1 MDDNIRTVLHEE
13 FSRQELLSFVYSIS
27 RYNRIQGSQDLEKA
41 LKYVYSVLSECKNLS
56 VQMYSFDYAKS
67 YGIHCPLI
75 GWDVT
80 YAEIR
85 LVKPTSKL
93 LHTIYD
99 SKTVVVAHSPPGVVE
114 APVVYVGE
122 GVRERD
128 YKDKDVLGKIVL
140 AYGNPYLVY
149 MTGIE
154 YGVKGFVFFRRRGP
168 ENAVPYLGL
177 FLEPREISKAT
188 APAVAISRKNAI
200 DIISKLEKGDEV
212 VVRILVEAK
221 YRSDAQ
227 IHVVEAK
234 LGDSRR
240 EVHIY
245 AHICHPGGTVNDNVS
260 GSATLLELAHAFDRA
275 ISKRKLSLPKDSSIV
290 FIWFPEYYGSLP
302 YLMTKTKS
310 SDIVFGINL
319 DMIGERQEITN
330 STLNFIR
337 PPSVMK
343 SPYEALVLYELLKE
357 LSHAST
363 ISTMRKSL
371 SYRLDVLPYERG
383 SDHDIYLQLGIPSI
397 MINQWPDYYYH
408 TDLDTVDKFDPEIAE
423 CIAIA
428 VGTAAYIIA
437 SKSIDDKTLS
447 ILDEYYN
454 SYVKGLEIL
463 HTPLRN
469 LDKRYRTPAKSEE
482 QKVRYRYIAEPGA
495 ISLRIAFNKLPRETF
510 YEFLDLIEEE
520 KYLWNLATGY
530 IPIILRNKAM
540 TVDEIAQ
547 QILDEYGV
555 EVKIDRLE
563 KLLSYLVTMELVEQI
578 RDVK

>member
-1 MDDNIRTVLHEE
+1 MVLREE
-13 FSRQELLSFVYSIS
+13 FSRQELLGFVYSIS

-67 YGIHCPLI
+67 YGIHHPLI

-80 YAEIR
+80 YAEVR

-99 SKTVVVAHSPPGVVE
+99 SRTVVVAHSPPGVVE
-114 APVVYVGE
+114 APIVYVGE

-177 FLEPREISKAT
+177 FLEPRDVPKAT
-188 APAVAISRKNAI
+188 APAVAISRKNAV
-200 DIISKLEKGDEV
+200 DIINKLDRGSEV

-221 YRSDAQ
+221 YRSNAQ

-234 LGDSRR
+234 LGDSER

-275 ISKRKLSLPKDSSIV
+275 VSKGKLSLPKDSSIV
-290 FIWFPEYYGSLP
+290 FVWFPEYYGSLP

-310 SDIVFGINL
+310 SDIIFGINL

-337 PPSVMK
+337 SPSIMR
-343 SPYEALVLYELLKE
+343 SPYEALMLYELLKE

-363 ISTMRKSL
+363 ISTIRKSL

-383 SDHDIYLQLGIPSI
+383 SDHDMYLQLGIPSV

-408 TDLDTVDKFDPEIAE
+408 TDLDTVDKFDPEIAKS
-423 CIAIA
+423 IAIA

-437 SKSIDDKTLS
+437 SKSISDKTLT
-447 ILDEYYN
+447 ILNEYYDN
-454 SYVKGLEIL
+454 YIRGLEIL
-463 HTPLRN
+463 RTPLGS
-469 LDKRYRTPAKSEE
+469 LDKRYHSVAKGEE
-482 QKVRYRYIAEPGA
+482 QKVKYRYVAEPGA
-495 ISLRIAFNKLPRETF
+495 ISLRIAFSKLPREDF
-510 YEFLDLIEEE
+510 YEFLDLIEED
-520 KYLWNLATGY
+520 KYLWNLVAGY

-540 TVDEIAQ
+540 TIEEIAQ

-555 EVKIDRLE
+555 EVKVYRLE
-563 KLLSYLVTMELVEQI
+563 KLLSYLVAMGLVE
-578 RDVK
+578 RVKDIK

>member
-1 MDDNIRTVLHEE
+1 MDDSIRTVLREE
-13 FSRQELLSFVYSIS
+13 FSRQELLNFVYSIS
-27 RYNRIQGSQDLEKA
+27 RYNRIQGSQDLENA
-41 LKYVYSVLSECKNLS
+41 LKYVYNVLSECKNLS
-56 VQMYSFDYAKS
+56 VQIYSFDYAKS
-67 YGIHCPLI
+67 YGIHRPLI

-80 YAEIR
+80 YAEVR

-99 SKTVVVAHSPPGVVE
+99 SKTVVVAHSPPGTVE
-114 APVVYVGE
+114 APIVYVGE

-128 YKDKDVLGKIVL
+128 YKDKDVSGKIVL

-149 MTGIE
+149 MTGIK

-168 ENAVPYLGL
+168 DDAVPYLGL

-188 APAVAISRKNAI
+188 APAVSISRRNAL
-200 DIISKLEKGDEV
+200 DIINKLERGVEV

-221 YRSDAQ
+221 YRNNAQ

-234 LGDSRR
+234 LGDSKR
-240 EVHIY
+240 EVHIC

-275 ISKRKLSLPKDSSIV
+275 ISKGKLSPPRDSSIV
-290 FIWFPEYYGSLP
+290 FVWFPEYYGSLP
-302 YLMTKTKS
+302 YLMTKTKD

-319 DMIGERQEITN
+319 DMIGERQEITG

-337 PPSVMK
+337 SPSTMR
-343 SPYEALVLYELLKE
+343 SPYEALVLYELFKE
-357 LSHAST
+357 LSHATT

-383 SDHDIYLQLGIPSI
+383 SDHDIYLQLGIPSV
-397 MINQWPDYYYH
+397 MINQWPDHYYH

-423 CIAIA
+423 SIAIA
-428 VGTAAYIIA
+428 VGTAAYMIA
-437 SKSIDDKTLS
+437 SRSIDDRTLTM
-447 ILDEYYN
+447 LNEYYD
-454 SYVKGLEIL
+454 SYVRGLEIL
-463 HTPLRN
+463 RTPLNN
-469 LDKRYRTPAKSEE
+469 LDKRYRTLAKTEQ
-482 QKVRYRYIAEPGA
+482 QKVRYRYIAEPG
-495 ISLRIAFNKLPRETF
+495 IPSLRIAFSKLPRRTF

-520 KYLWNLATGY
+520 KYLWNLATGF

-540 TVDEIAQ
+540 SVEEIAQ
-547 QILDEYGV
+547 QVLDEYGV
-555 EVKIDRLE
+555 EIKVDRLE
-563 KLLSYLVTMELVEQI
+563 KLLNYLVAMELVEQV
-578 RDVK
+578 RD